1 MASSA
6 VLRLAKTSGA
16 FADLCRKDVSIVLCS
31 PSSTR
36 LRPGAGPRPQP
47 RWRPAGA
54 SPGQRPRARPQQGEQ
69 LLCRVSAFSRSAWGC
84 PCAGG
89 AGVATAPQGAHF
101 PLYGL
106 SPPLWQSLHPRGAD
120 ASAASTAKDS
130 PQKPKGR
137 SASCLRKSSRL
148 GYEVVNLQRQAGEGG
163 RGRGSFGRVSLL
175 YRGVRGNVHVS
186 CM

>member
-16 FADLCRKDVSIVLCS
+16 FANLCRKDVSRVLCS

-89 AGVATAPQGAHF
+89 AGATAPQGAHF

-106 SPPLWQSLHPRGAD
+106 LSFALPPPPPPCGSPCTLEALMPLRLPQPRTRPRSRKAGAPVSF
-120 ASAASTAKDS
+120 ANHLALAA
-130 PQKPKGR
+130 
-137 SASCLRKSSRL
+137 KS
-148 GYEVVNLQRQAGEGG
+148 
-163 RGRGSFGRVSLL
+163 
-175 YRGVRGNVHVS
+175 
-186 CM
+186 